1 MSNQKTIESFVNHI
15 DTLIA
20 DLLAAGFEQTH
31 NNVDKSFVLISDPAH
46 TDGFC
51 NITSTADN
59 VFSILFPNFTS
70 AEVKQ
75 FSSFLIF
82 MANVFS
88 DERYSVHSKLNFSV
102 TFGTNEFSLVS
113 EIFCLEIKDSSLVIR
128 GSNLTHTFIRP
139 LDTEFH
145 DFMYSLKKSFKR
157 NVNIYFEDV
166 VEIDNSII
174 KTILNENVD
183 DYFWRKNDCP
193 SLNRISDADFIRS
206 VVEFGKNNV
215 VRSKVPSLD
224 IHSQN
229 HYMTIKKMYN
239 NDYAAEIERGLIS
252 DHVIEIRFIYNE
264 LRHIKPLLKSVINE
278 KDLNFIFQIME
289 LYIFKLK
296 IENKITD
303 LDLVTVLRNHIN
315 TLEKQSLLNHCYLK
329 ISLLDLHISFS
340 DVIELEERV
349 FRSHKTTKLRS
360 DSFETLHDNYKEQ
373 IISSIEKIMGLPA
386 NEICND
392 SLLVHQMVII

>member
-1 MSNQKTIESFVNHI
+1 
-15 DTLIA
+15 
-20 DLLAAGFEQTH
+20 
-31 NNVDKSFVLISDPAH
+31 
-46 TDGFC
+46 
-51 NITSTADN
+51 
-59 VFSILFPNFTS
+59 
-70 AEVKQ
+70 
-75 FSSFLIF
+75 
-82 MANVFS
+82 
-88 DERYSVHSKLNFSV
+88 
-102 TFGTNEFSLVS
+102 
-113 EIFCLEIKDSSLVIR
+113 
-128 GSNLTHTFIRP
+128 
-139 LDTEFH
+139 
-145 DFMYSLKKSFKR
+145 
-157 NVNIYFEDV
+157 
-166 VEIDNSII
+166 
-174 KTILNENVD
+174 
-183 DYFWRKNDCP
+183 
-193 SLNRISDADFIRS
+193 
-206 VVEFGKNNV
+206 
-215 VRSKVPSLD
+215 
-224 IHSQN
+224 
-229 HYMTIKKMYN
+229 MYN

-303 LDLVTVLRNHIN
+303 LDLVTILRNHIN